1 MLSITK
7 NKTKSSV
14 VSRRSEKAP
23 LRQPVLVYNSR
34 IDSLLKEVK
43 VETKLIAISNLSSD
57 WMQFMDDLNTKM
69 FDKISF

>member
-14 VSRRSEKAP
+14 TSRRPETAP

-34 IDSLLKEVK
+34 IDSLLKEIK
-43 VETKLIAISNLSSD
+43 VEVKLVTVSNLSGD

>member
-14 VSRRSEKAP
+14 TSRRPETAP
-23 LRQPVLVYNSR
+23 LRQPILVYNSR
-34 IDSLLKEVK
+34 IDSLLKDIN
-43 VETKLIAISNLSSD
+43 VESKFVTVSNLSAD
-57 WMQFMDDLNTKM
+57 WMQFIDDLNTKM

>member
-14 VSRRSEKAP
+14 TSRRPETVP

-34 IDSLLKEVK
+34 IDSLLKEINIEANNPV
-43 VETKLIAISNLSSD
+43 ISNVSTDL
-57 WMQFMDDLNTKM
+57 MQFMDELNTRM

>member
-7 NKTKSSV
+7 NKTKPSV
-14 VSRRSEKAP
+14 TSRRPETVP

-34 IDSLLKEVK
+34 IDSLLTEIN
-43 VETKLIAISNLSSD
+43 VEANNPVISNLSSD
-57 WMQFMDDLNTKM
+57 WMYFTNNLMTTM

>member
-14 VSRRSEKAP
+14 PSRSPETAP
-23 LRQPVLVYNSR
+23 LRRPVLVYNSR
-34 IDSLLKEVK
+34 IDSLLEEIK
-43 VETKLIAISNLSSD
+43 VEHEFISVSNLSKD
-57 WMQFMDDLNTKM
+57 WSKFMDDLNTKM

>member
-14 VSRRSEKAP
+14 TSRRPETAP
-23 LRQPVLVYNSR
+23 LRRPVLVYNSR
-34 IDSLLKEVK
+34 IESLLEEIK
-43 VETKLIAISNLSSD
+43 VEHEFISVSNLSKD
-57 WMQFMDDLNTKM
+57 WAQFMGDLNTKM

>member
-14 VSRRSEKAP
+14 TSRRPETAP
-23 LRQPVLVYNSR
+23 LRRPVLVYNSR
-34 IDSLLKEVK
+34 IDSLLEEIK
-43 VETKLIAISNLSSD
+43 VEHEFISVSNLSKD
-57 WMQFMDDLNTKM
+57 WSQFMGDLNTKM